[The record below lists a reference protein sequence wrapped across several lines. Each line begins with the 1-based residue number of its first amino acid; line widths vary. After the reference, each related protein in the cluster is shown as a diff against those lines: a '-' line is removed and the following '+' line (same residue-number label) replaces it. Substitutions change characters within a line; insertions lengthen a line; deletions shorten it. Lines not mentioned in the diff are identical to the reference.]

1 MFLLSDQSFIPDLFF
16 VNNSCFTISFLFI
29 NDYSKMINVIFL
41 KFRLKPLSKMA
52 AVETPVI
59 EEIGDQEVQVNA
71 KIKSFKNIRV
81 AHLSPE
87 RTLI

>member
-1 MFLLSDQSFIPDLFF
+1 
-16 VNNSCFTISFLFI
+16 
-29 NDYSKMINVIFL
+29 
-41 KFRLKPLSKMA
+41 MA

-59 EEIGDQEVQVNA
+59 EEIGDQEVQVSS

-81 AHLSPE
+81 AHLSPD